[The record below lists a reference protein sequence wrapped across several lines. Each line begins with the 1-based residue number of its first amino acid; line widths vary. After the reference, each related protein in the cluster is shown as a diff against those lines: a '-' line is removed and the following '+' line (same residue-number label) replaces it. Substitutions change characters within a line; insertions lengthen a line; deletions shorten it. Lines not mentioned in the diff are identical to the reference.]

1 MLEDVRKTLEF
12 YANLDINKVL
22 FSVYKDNLVRLEILD
37 LNRLDQLFDKGID
50 SDGVVIGLYTPR
62 TELLSGGKKK
72 AGTHFTFFDTGKFF
86 STFKLIP
93 LKTSFRIQADGQKDE
108 DNLFD
113 KYGKNIVG
121 LTQENIDFLPEILTP
136 KILQWVNSNAP

>member
-22 FSVYKDNLVRLEILD
+22 FSVYKDSLVRLEILD

-50 SDGVVIGLYTPR
+50 SDGVIIGLYTPH

-72 AGTHFTFFDTGKFF
+72 AGTHFTFFDTGVFF

-93 LKTSFRIQADGQKDE
+93 LKAGFRIQADGQKDD

-113 KYGKNIVG
+113 KYGKNLVG

-136 KILQWVNSNAP
+136 KILQWLNLNAP

>member
-1 MLEDVRKTLEF
+1 MLEDVREILEF

-22 FSVYKDNLVRLEILD
+22 FVVYKDKLVQLEILD
-37 LNRLDQLFDKGID
+37 LNRKDQLFDQGINAD
-50 SDGVVIGLYTPR
+50 NQVIGLYTPG

-72 AGTHFTFFDTGKFF
+72 AGTHFTFFDTGVFF
-86 STFKLIP
+86 NTFKLIP
-93 LKTSFRIQADGQKDE
+93 LKTGFRIEADGQKDD

-113 KYGKNIVG
+113 KYGENIVG

-136 KILQWVNSNAP
+136 KVLQWLNSQAP